1 MPKQQFTQTICLAFA
16 CLALAAICLPAYSHA
31 DTLELQNGQILEG
44 LFKGGTQNSIR
55 FSTNGSLKTIPVTD
69 VLALTISRD
78 VAVAV
83 PAQEAVQAPVAPPA
97 QEAVSA
103 PVTAV
108 QKDILAPAGTPL
120 LVRFL
125 DNVDSREHKVGHRF
139 AVRLESEFTHN
150 GRVIAPIGTRLYGV
164 MVDKKQA
171 RVKGKTNLT
180 LELREI
186 RINDRFRPLVTR
198 EYKLVGTKSSGKNSA
213 LKVLAGAALGAI
225 INDDDRTEGA
235 AVGAGVGLGVA
246 AATRGERI
254 TIPKET
260 LIEFQLGAPFSL
272 QHTRTN

>member
-1 MPKQQFTQTICLAFA
+1 M
-16 CLALAAICLPAYSHA
+16 
-31 DTLELQNGQILEG
+31 
-44 LFKGGTQNSIR
+44 
-55 FSTNGSLKTIPVTD
+55 TD

-83 PAQEAVQAPVAPPA
+83 PPQEAVQAPAAPPA
-97 QEAVSA
+97 PRAPEAAA
-103 PVTAV
+103 PVAV

-139 AVRLESEFTHN
+139 AVKLESDFKHN

-180 LELREI
+180 LELKEI
-186 RINDRFRPLVTR
+186 QIGDRLRPVKTS

-213 LKVLAGAALGAI
+213 IKVLAGAALGAI
-225 INDDDRTEGA
+225 INDDDRAEGA

-272 QHTRTN
+272 QRVRTN

>member
-1 MPKQQFTQTICLAFA
+1 MKKQPFAQTIYMALSCLI
-16 CLALAAICLPAYSHA
+16 LAAICLPSYSHA
-31 DTLELQNGQILEG
+31 DTLELQNGEILEG

-78 VAVAV
+78 ISVAV
-83 PAQEAVQAPVAPPA
+83 PAQEAVQTPVAAPTQDAVSAAPVA
-97 QEAVSA
+97 V
-103 PVTAV
+103 V
-108 QKDILAPAGTPL
+108 QKGILAPTGTPL

-125 DNVDSREHKVGHRF
+125 DNLDSRQHKVGHRF
-139 AVRLESEFTHN
+139 SVKLESDFAHN
-150 GRVIAPIGTRLYGV
+150 GNLIAPIGTVLYGV
-164 MVDKKQA
+164 LVDKKQA

-186 RINDRFRPLVTR
+186 QLNGQLRPVTTR
-198 EYKLVGTKSSGKNSA
+198 EYKLVGTKTSGKNSA
-213 LKVLAGAALGAI
+213 FKVLAGAALGAI
-225 INDDDRTEGA
+225 INDDDRAEGA

-272 QHTRTN
+272 